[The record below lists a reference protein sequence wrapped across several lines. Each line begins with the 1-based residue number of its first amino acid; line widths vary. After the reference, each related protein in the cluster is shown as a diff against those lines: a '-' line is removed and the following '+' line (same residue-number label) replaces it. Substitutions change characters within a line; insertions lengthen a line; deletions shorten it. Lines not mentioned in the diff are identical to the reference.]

1 MKKIILGS
9 SAIPFSESVFHYT
22 GLEPVTLPFSKRI
35 SDSVK
40 GHADSL
46 VFFKDGALITF
57 DDYYLENR
65 ALFDSLKIPIITT
78 NEYYSDT
85 YPYDILFNA
94 IEING
99 AVIGRCENI
108 SALIKEGKSE
118 IRVPQGYARCSTLLA
133 GMSCAV
139 TADIKLSRALT
150 ELSVDTLLIRSGH
163 IILEGYDYGFIG
175 GASFVFENTVFFFGR
190 IEDHPDYSL
199 IKEHLEKHGYTLSSL
214 SDAPL
219 TDCGGAII
227 I

>member
-46 VFFKDGALITF
+46 VFFRDGSLITF

-65 ALFDSLKIPIITT
+65 NLFDSLKIPIITT

-139 TADIKLSRALT
+139 TADTKLSRALSN
-150 ELSVDTLLIRSGH
+150 LSVDTLLIRSGH

-175 GASFVFENTVFFFGR
+175 GASLVIGKYVFFFGD
-190 IEDHPDYSL
+190 ISVHPDGKA
-199 IKEHLEKHGYTLSSL
+199 ICEFLSSAGAETV
-214 SDAPL
+214 SFPSPL
-219 TDCGGAII
+219 TDFGGGTVVI
-227 I
+227 

>member
-1 MKKIILGS
+1 MKKILLGS
-9 SAIPFSESVFHYT
+9 SALPFAESVFQKS

-65 ALFDSLKIPIITT
+65 DLFDSLKIPIITT
-78 NEYYSDT
+78 SEYYSDT
-85 YPYDILFNA
+85 YPHDILFNA
-94 IEING
+94 IEIKG
-99 AVIGRCENI
+99 SVIGRCENI
-108 SALIKEGKSE
+108 STLIKEGKNE
-118 IRVPQGYARCSTLLA
+118 IRVRQGYARCSTLLA
-133 GMSCAV
+133 GVSCAV
-139 TADIKLSRALT
+139 TADTALSKALT

-175 GASFVFENTVFFFGR
+175 GASFVFDDTVFFFGR
-190 IEDHPDYSL
+190 IEDHPDYYL
-199 IKEHLEKHGYTLSSL
+199 IKEHLEGHGYSLSSL
-214 SDAPL
+214 SDMPL
-219 TDCGGAII
+219 TDCGGGII

>member
-1 MKKIILGS
+1 MKKILLGS
-9 SAIPFSESVFHYT
+9 SALPFAESVCQKS
-22 GLEPVTLPFSKRI
+22 GLECIILPFSKRI

-46 VFFKDGALITF
+46 VFLKDGALITF

-65 ALFDSLKIPIITT
+65 PLFDSLKIPIITT

-99 AVIGRCENI
+99 TVIGRCENI

-133 GMSCAV
+133 GVSCAV
-139 TADIKLSRALT
+139 TADLKLSRALT

-175 GASFVFENTVFFFGR
+175 GASIVFENTVFFFGR
-190 IEDHPDYSL
+190 IEDHPDYYL
-199 IKEHLEKHGYTLSSL
+199 IKEHLEKHGYSLSSL

>member
-1 MKKIILGS
+1 MKKILLGS
-9 SAIPFSESVFHYT
+9 SALPFAESVFHYT

-46 VFFKDGALITF
+46 VFLRDGTLITF

-65 ALFDSLKIPIITT
+65 NLFDSLKIPIITT

-108 SALIKEGKSE
+108 SALIKEGKNE
-118 IRVPQGYARCSTLLA
+118 IRVRQGYARCSTLLA
-133 GMSCAV
+133 GGRVAI
-139 TADIKLSRALT
+139 TADLKLSRVLSN
-150 ELSVDTLLIRSGH
+150 LSVDTLLIRSGH

-190 IEDHPDYSL
+190 IEDHPDYYL
-199 IKEHLEKHGYTLSSL
+199 IKEHLEGHGYSLSSL
-214 SDAPL
+214 SDMPL
-219 TDCGGAII
+219 TDCGGAITI
-227 I
+227 